1 MEVLSHTSHKDIPLI
16 IISIVH
22 AAAISRCFREKTASP
37 MRILR
42 LFFVGLYLVFYL
54 AFLILFDSHLREW
67 DDKVPGRCYNT
78 RLIGVPNALHPASDR
93 AYLIVTGIYVYFA
106 FFLAANV
113 RSSVPVQLEE
123 IVHGSKKH
131 QNGGFGHE
139 MALDDFTF
147 GLFLRVFGWFLRWCL
162 KKHQNGRFTLGWFL
176 RGGFMTEG
184 YLHTLTFFMEN
195 ETRMITLITG
205 LQFPVHLY
213 MAIALRVSNNFD
225 GGADGENAMG
235 FGQIL
240 ALMVVIAN
248 AMQYLAGL
256 FGMSPLTP
264 RGMLEALTQ
273 SEYKW
278 PEKVQEQPPNTAC
291 TCSKSSVAGEE
302 LRNPNS
308 PNGLLGGSSGTDEGI
323 DVTRGG
329 AHDGS
334 PGVDHIC

>member
-22 AAAISRCFREKTASP
+22 AAAMSRCFREKTASP

-42 LFFVGLYLVFYL
+42 LFFVILYLVFYL

-78 RLIGVPNALHPASDR
+78 RLIGVPKALHPASDR
-93 AYLIVTGIYVYFA
+93 AYLIVTSIYVYFA

-123 IVHGSKKH
+123 IVHGPKKH
-131 QNGGFGHE
+131 QNGGF
-139 MALDDFTF
+139 TF
-147 GLFLRVFGWFLRWCL
+147 GLRGGL
-162 KKHQNGRFTLGWFL
+162 KKHQNGRLTFKWFL
-176 RGGFMTEG
+176 RGGFMIESF
-184 YLHTLTFFMEN
+184 LRIFTFLMVNN
-195 ETRMITLITG
+195 ETSMITLITG

-264 RGMLEALTQ
+264 
-273 SEYKW
+273 
-278 PEKVQEQPPNTAC
+278 
-291 TCSKSSVAGEE
+291 
-302 LRNPNS
+302 
-308 PNGLLGGSSGTDEGI
+308 
-323 DVTRGG
+323 
-329 AHDGS
+329 
-334 PGVDHIC
+334 

>member
-93 AYLIVTGIYVYFA
+93 AYLIVTGIYVYCA

-123 IVHGSKKH
+123 IVHGPKKH
-131 QNGGFGHE
+131 QNE
-139 MALDDFTF
+139 DFTF
-147 GLFLRVFGWFLRWCL
+147 GLFLRVFGLVLRVFMRVFGLFLRGCL
-162 KKHQNGRFTLGWFL
+162 KKHQNGRFTFGWYL
-176 RGGFMTEG
+176 RGGFMTER
-184 YLHTLTFFMEN
+184 YLRTFTFFMEN
-195 ETRMITLITG
+195 ETGMITLITG

-225 GGADGENAMG
+225 GGAYGENAMG

-264 RGMLEALTQ
+264 
-273 SEYKW
+273 
-278 PEKVQEQPPNTAC
+278 
-291 TCSKSSVAGEE
+291 
-302 LRNPNS
+302 
-308 PNGLLGGSSGTDEGI
+308 
-323 DVTRGG
+323 
-329 AHDGS
+329 
-334 PGVDHIC
+334 